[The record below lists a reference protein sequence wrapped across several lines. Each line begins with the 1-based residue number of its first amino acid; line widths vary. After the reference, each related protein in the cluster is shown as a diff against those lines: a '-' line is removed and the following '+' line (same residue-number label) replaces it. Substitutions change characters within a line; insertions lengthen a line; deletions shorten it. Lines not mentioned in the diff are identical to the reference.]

1 MKTFD
6 IDEYHTFMN
15 KHVLN
20 PIGIDYNNLIEKG
33 LAIEAPK
40 DTYTHL

>member
-20 PIGIDYNNLIEKG
+20 SIGIDYNDLIERG
-33 LAIEAPK
+33 LAIEAPEGMY
-40 DTYTHL
+40 DN